1 MKKGEQKLTDP
12 QVRTIKDG
20 AGKLT
25 GAKRRAFQARVTL
38 DHRDGNVRKVESVF
52 GWSRTTVELG
62 LNELRTGI
70 TCIGNFGLRGRPRVE
85 DEHPQL
91 VEDMLSLVEPQSQT
105 DPKFQGRFKYTRI
118 TAKAVRQALID
129 EKGWEEEQLPHEN
142 TIGVLLKRLDYRLR
156 RVQKSK
162 PIKCFAET
170 DAIFEH
176 VHEQN
181 EQSDQRLDSL
191 RISIDT
197 KAKVNVGPFSRRG
210 RSRGKSA
217 TQAADHD
224 VAPEHKLVPFGILD
238 VLAGLVTIIFGTSRE
253 TSDFVVDCLQQWW
266 DENKQRYTH
275 ITQLVMNLDNGPEL
289 ASRRTQ
295 FMARMVEFAEQN
307 GLEVILV
314 YYPPYHSKYNPIER
328 CWGILEAH
336 WNGSLLDSIEAVCDW
351 ARSMTWKGIAPTV
364 HLLDKVYKKG
374 ISLTKRAFQAVE
386 QRLKRDKHLPKY
398 SVLIPSAI
406 T

>member
-1 MKKGEQKLTDP
+1 
-12 QVRTIKDG
+12 VR
-20 AGKLT
+20 
-25 GAKRRAFQARVTL
+25 QA
-38 DHRDGNVRKVESVF
+38 ESVF
-52 GWSRTTVELG
+52 GWSRKTVELG
-62 LNELRTGI
+62 LNELRTGS
-70 TCIGNFGLRGRPRVE
+70 TCIGNFGLRGRPRVK

-118 TAKAVRQALID
+118 TAKAIRQALID
-129 EKGWEEEQLPHEN
+129 EKVWEEEQLPHEN
-142 TIGVLLKRLDYRLR
+142 TIGVLLNRLDYRLR

-162 PIKCFAET
+162 PIKRVAET
-170 DAIFEH
+170 DAIFEN

-181 EQSDQRLDSL
+181 EQSGQRLDSL

-275 ITQLVMNLDNGPEL
+275 ITQLVINLDNGPEL

-307 GLEVILV
+307 GLEVIPGQSHQVWL
-314 YYPPYHSKYNPIER
+314 
-328 CWGILEAH
+328 ILA
-336 WNGSLLDSIEAVCDW
+336 GADASALSLLLGDSKSNCV
-351 ARSMTWKGIAPTV
+351 K
-364 HLLDKVYKKG
+364 
-374 ISLTKRAFQAVE
+374 
-386 QRLKRDKHLPKY
+386 
-398 SVLIPSAI
+398 
-406 T
+406 